1 MVKDYV
7 MKKTVV
13 QLCKFTVGSKR
24 NVTGDNWFNSIEL
37 VDQLGDRSLTCVEK
51 NKAEIPLEF
60 ILSKE
65 RREGSI
71 KWNNYTFISCPK
83 KNKGCVV
90 TIIKCTISLKQMK
103 TKEKRNGWIL

>member
-7 MKKTVV
+7 MKKNVV
-13 QLCKFTVGSKR
+13 QLCKFTMGSNR
-24 NVTGDNWFNSIEL
+24 NVTDDNWFNSIEL

-60 ILSKE
+60 LLSKE
-65 RREGSI
+65 RRVGSI

-83 KNKGCVV
+83 KTRAVLLLSSNAPYH
-90 TIIKCTISLKQMK
+90 
-103 TKEKRNGWIL
+103 

>member
-7 MKKTVV
+7 MKKNVV
-13 QLCKFTVGSKR
+13 QLCKFTVGSNR

-60 ILSKE
+60 LFSKE
-65 RREGSI
+65 RRVGSI
-71 KWNNYTFISCPK
+71 KWNNYTFISFPNK
-83 KNKGCVV
+83 KTRAVLLLSNAPYH
-90 TIIKCTISLKQMK
+90 
-103 TKEKRNGWIL
+103 